1 MSIKKN
7 IFKILM
13 ISMWSAIGI
22 GGIILLIAAMKKKD
36 HQMCTGYEVV
46 ITGPEEQLFIDKND
60 VEELLFGNN
69 RQIANKSF
77 ESFDLFKMEA
87 KLEKN
92 VWIEDAELFFDN
104 NGILKIRVKE
114 REPVARIFTVT
125 GSTYYV
131 DTSCTQ
137 LPLSDKLTAH
147 LPVFTGFPTDRKK
160 LGKEDSLLMRQ
171 IVHISQFIDKN
182 SFWKDQIE
190 QIDIT
195 QARTFEM
202 IPLVGNHIVT
212 IGNGND
218 IEKKFAKLFIF
229 YQQVMS
235 KTGFDSY
242 QKLDLQFAKQ
252 IIATKKSA
260 TLSKKDSM
268 MAVAKVKQLIHEA
281 RQMQPDTMMQK
292 KVKPLEK
299 QSMSEDGLK
308 NYDLVPIDTSAR
320 SAGVINK
327 HKNN

>member
-1 MSIKKN
+1 
-7 IFKILM
+7 M
-13 ISMWSAIGI
+13 ISLWSAIGVAA
-22 GGIILLIAAMKKKD
+22 IILLIAAMKKKD
-36 HQMCTGYEVV
+36 HQLCKGYEVV

-69 RQIANKSF
+69 RQIANKPF
-77 ESFDLFKMEA
+77 ESFDLFKMEGR
-87 KLEKN
+87 LEKN

-104 NGILKIRVKE
+104 NAILKIRVKE

-131 DTSCTQ
+131 DTSCAQ
-137 LPLSDKLTAH
+137 LPLSDKLAAH

-171 IVHISQFIDKN
+171 IVRISQFINKN
-182 SFWKDQIE
+182 PFWKDQIE

-202 IPLVGNHIVT
+202 MPLVGNHIVT

-218 IEKKFAKLFIF
+218 IEKKFGKLFIF

-235 KTGFDSY
+235 KSGFDSY

-252 IIATKKSA
+252 IIATRKSA
-260 TLSKKDSM
+260 TLSRKDSL
-268 MAVAKVKQLIHEA
+268 MAVAKVKQLIQEA

-299 QSMSEDGLK
+299 PTMSEDGLK
-308 NYDLVPIDTSAR
+308 NYDLVPAKPDSVNKNINKGDR
-320 SAGVINK
+320 SQESGVI
-327 HKNN
+327 KN

>member
-1 MSIKKN
+1 
-7 IFKILM
+7 M
-13 ISMWSAIGI
+13 ISIWSLIGV
-22 GGIILLIAAMKKKD
+22 GGIILLIAAMKKKN
-36 HQMCTGYEVV
+36 HQLCKGYEVV
-46 ITGPEEQLFIDKND
+46 ITGPEEQIFIDKND
-60 VEELLFGNN
+60 VEEILFGNN
-69 RQIANKSF
+69 RQIANKPF
-77 ESFDLFKMEA
+77 ASFDLFKMEE

-114 REPVARIFTVT
+114 REPIARVFTVT

-131 DTSCTQ
+131 DTSCAQ
-137 LPLSDKLTAH
+137 LPLSDKLAPH

-160 LGKEDSLLMRQ
+160 PGKDDSLLMRQ
-171 IVHISQFIDKN
+171 IVHISQFIN
-182 SFWKDQIE
+182 QNRFWKDQIE

-212 IGNGND
+212 LGDGND

-252 IIATKKSA
+252 IVATKKWA
-260 TLSKKDSM
+260 TLSKRDSL
-268 MAVAKVKQLIHEA
+268 MAVAKVKQLIQEA
-281 RQMQPDTMMQK
+281 RQMQPDTMQQK

-299 QSMSEDGLK
+299 QSMNEEGLK
-308 NYDLVPIDTSAR
+308 SIDLLPAKPDSVNKNINQVVRRQET
-320 SAGVINK
+320 GVI
-327 HKNN
+327 KN

>member
-1 MSIKKN
+1 MSIKNN

-13 ISMWSAIGI
+13 ICLWSAIGI

-36 HQMCTGYEVV
+36 LQLCKGYDIV
-46 ITGPEEQLFIDKND
+46 ITGPEEQFFIDKKD
-60 VEELLFGNN
+60 IEVLVF
-69 RQIANKSF
+69 ANERRITNKKF
-77 ESFDLFKMEA
+77 ASFDLYKMEA
-87 KLEKN
+87 ELEKN

-131 DTSCTQ
+131 DTSCAQ
-137 LPLSDKLTAH
+137 LPLSDKLSAH

-171 IVHISQFIDKN
+171 IVHISQFINKN
-182 SFWKDQIE
+182 PFWKDQIE

-212 IGNGND
+212 IGNGSD

-235 KTGFDSY
+235 KSGFDSY
-242 QKLDLQFAKQ
+242 QKLDLQFARTNHRNQ
-252 IIATKKSA
+252 EIGDPFKKRFFDGC
-260 TLSKKDSM
+260 SK
-268 MAVAKVKQLIHEA
+268 
-281 RQMQPDTMMQK
+281 
-292 KVKPLEK
+292 
-299 QSMSEDGLK
+299 SETTD
-308 NYDLVPIDTSAR
+308 
-320 SAGVINK
+320 
-327 HKNN
+327 